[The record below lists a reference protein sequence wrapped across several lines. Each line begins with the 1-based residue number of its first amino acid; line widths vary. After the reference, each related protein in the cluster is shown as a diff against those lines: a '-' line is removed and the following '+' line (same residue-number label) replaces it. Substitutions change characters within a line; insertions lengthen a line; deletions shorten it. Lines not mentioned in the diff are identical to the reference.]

1 MQGWYNI
8 HKLINTIHNIN
19 NMKDQNHM
27 IISIG
32 VEKAFDNAQHPFMM
46 KTLSKG
52 GLQGACFHII
62 KAIYKKPIT
71 NIILNRQKGKAFL
84 LRLGTRQGC
93 PLSPLPFNIV
103 SEVLATTFRQE
114 KEIKGIQF
122 EKEVKLLLFAD
133 DMIVYIE
140 NPIDTTKKKKT
151 QKTKNSST

>member
-1 MQGWYNI
+1 MNIHAKTLKKILANHTQQYIKKIIYHDQVGFIPGMQGWYNI

-62 KAIYKKPIT
+62 KAIYEKPT
-71 NIILNRQKGKAFL
+71 YSMA
-84 LRLGTRQGC
+84 
-93 PLSPLPFNIV
+93 
-103 SEVLATTFRQE
+103 
-114 KEIKGIQF
+114 
-122 EKEVKLLLFAD
+122 
-133 DMIVYIE
+133 
-140 NPIDTTKKKKT
+140 
-151 QKTKNSST
+151 KNYKCFP